1 MRNCCHLGLSVRD
14 MPNRDLL
21 CSSPPPVITS
31 SNPLR
36 EEEERNNFELAKNC
50 TQKSGGEMGQGRNR
64 KIKGRETIKN
74 KQVLLMNNKNKK
86 EKLFLC
92 GCGLKEGKG
101 LIVFLVSFSEYAN

>member
-1 MRNCCHLGLSVRD
+1 
-14 MPNRDLL
+14 
-21 CSSPPPVITS
+21 
-31 SNPLR
+31 
-36 EEEERNNFELAKNC
+36 
-50 TQKSGGEMGQGRNR
+50 MGQGRNR

-101 LIVFLVSFSEYAN
+101 LIVFLVSFSECELRGGSKTGKSRKVALQI